1 MAKCSYYN
9 NWFFKQDSSYRDSC
23 GIPLHD
29 TDLEHTSWNKKNI
42 YVHMF
47 FFSLLCPG
55 IPDLVLGIL
64 KILIILY
71 FHDVLLQPAA

>member
-1 MAKCSYYN
+1 MKEKY
-9 NWFFKQDSSYRDSC
+9 
-23 GIPLHD
+23 
-29 TDLEHTSWNKKNI
+29 I

-55 IPDLVLGIL
+55 IPDLVLGTL